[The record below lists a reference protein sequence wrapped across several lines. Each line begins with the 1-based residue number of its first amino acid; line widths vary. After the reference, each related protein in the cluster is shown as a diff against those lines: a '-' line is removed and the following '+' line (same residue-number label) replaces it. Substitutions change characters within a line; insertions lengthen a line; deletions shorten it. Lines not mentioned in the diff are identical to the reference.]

1 MLSKILIIPRA
12 VFLVCATLCIVGF
25 PLSAQTPTASI
36 GTAVEETVH
45 SPSLSGNLL
54 GDSPDRSVIVY
65 LPPGYQH
72 GTSRYPVIYLLH
84 GFLGNNKS
92 WIEGGW
98 ANVPKIMDRLI
109 AQGKVREMIV
119 VMPDASNKLGGSF
132 YTNSVTTG
140 NWEDFI
146 ASDLVKFIDGK
157 YRTLPLAIDRG
168 ISGHSM
174 GGYGA
179 IKIAMKHPEIFGA
192 VYALSACCM
201 EWGGGISPSNPAWE
215 KTQAFHNLGDV
226 DAARLYIFKRDFNF
240 QDPEVP
246 RDFFALAL
254 ASLSAAWSPDVSH
267 PPLYAGFLVNGSG
280 DAQAL
285 SEKRMSEWSANMPV
299 AMLSQYR
306 SNLSQLRAIAF
317 DVGRQDE
324 NVDIPAGARD
334 FDAELK
340 SNGISHQFEEYEGT
354 HMSKIGDRLEHRAF
368 PFFSR
373 SLN

>member
-1 MLSKILIIPRA
+1 MKNPLPVVSLCLLSLS
-12 VFLVCATLCIVGF
+12 LATGQM
-25 PLSAQTPTASI
+25 AQTPPVNV
-36 GTAVEETVH
+36 GTVVEETVH
-45 SPSLSGNLL
+45 SRALVGNLL
-54 GDSPDRSVIVY
+54 GDSPDRNVVIY
-65 LPPGYQH
+65 LPPGYQR
-72 GTSRYPVIYLLH
+72 GTARYPVIYLLH

-98 ANVPKIMDRLI
+98 ANVPNIMDHLI
-109 AQGKVREMIV
+109 AQGKIREMIV
-119 VMPDASNKLGGSF
+119 VMPDGSNKLGGSF

-146 ASDLVKFIDGK
+146 ASDLVKFIDAK
-157 YRTLPLAIDRG
+157 YRTLPLAIHRG
-168 ISGHSM
+168 IMGHSM

-215 KTQAFHNLGDV
+215 KTLAFRGLTDV
-226 DAARLYIFKRDFNF
+226 DTARDYIFKSGFNF

-254 ASLSAAWSPDVSH
+254 ASLSAAWSPDPAH
-267 PPLYAGFLVNGSG
+267 PPLYAGFLATGNG
-280 DAQAL
+280 DARTL
-285 SEKRMSEWSANMPV
+285 SEMRISEWSANMPV

-306 SNLSQLRAIAF
+306 SNLFQLGAIAF

-334 FDAELK
+334 FDAGLS
-340 SNGISHQFEEYEGT
+340 SNGISHQFEEYDGT
-354 HMSKIGDRLEHRAF
+354 HMSKIGDRLEVKAF
-368 PFFSR
+368 PFFSH